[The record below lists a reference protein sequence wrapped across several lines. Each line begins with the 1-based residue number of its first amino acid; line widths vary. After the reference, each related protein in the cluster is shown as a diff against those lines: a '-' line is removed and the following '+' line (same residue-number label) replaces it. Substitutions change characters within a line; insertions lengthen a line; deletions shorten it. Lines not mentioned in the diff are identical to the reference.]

1 MVETKVEIP
10 QRAENP
16 RKKIREARLA
26 RLRVINGPPKTVK
39 VYAASEA
46 LRGALRHP
54 GNGVGPGIR
63 FRETLDEAVEWPN
76 DAFTKRR
83 IADGSVRTDGPG
95 PAESPE
101 VDETKNP
108 REQAEASK
116 PQPEP
121 QPEQS
126 KPTNGKHR
134 RHPEPEQQ
142 PAT

>member
-1 MVETKVEIP
+1 MVEVRNEIP

-26 RLRVINGPPKTVK
+26 RLRVINGPPQTIK

-46 LRGALRHP
+46 LRATLRHSS
-54 GNGVGPGIR
+54 GIR
-63 FRETLDEAVEWPN
+63 FRETLGEAVEWPN
-76 DAFTKRR
+76 DGFTKRR

-95 PAESPE
+95 PAETAE

-116 PQPEP
+116 PQAEPETE
-121 QPEQS
+121 QP

-134 RHPEPEQQ
+134 RHQDPEPQQ
-142 PAT
+142 PTA